1 MANTDQK
8 LVVTELDFAQIKT
21 NLKNFLRDQSEF
33 TDFDFEASGMS
44 TLLDVLAYNTH
55 YMAYYNNMIAN
66 EMFLDTAILRDSV
79 VSHAKMLGYTPV
91 SSVAPRATVNLQIT
105 RPTGDTTASLTL
117 PRFTRFQST
126 PLNGISYTFV
136 NTEAKTTNYDPTC
149 NRFCFDNLY
158 IYQGQPLTYTFTYN
172 PTNNPSA
179 SFELPD
185 DGIDTNTM
193 EVLVQESSTS
203 IKTERYTL
211 STDATTVSSNAAVY
225 YLDETRNGKYKIYF
239 GDGVLGKSLTS
250 GNIVIVNYVR
260 TDGAAANKSNAFSLV
275 DSVGGFTTS
284 IIYPIK
290 AASGGTA
297 QESISKIR
305 FSAPKAYV
313 SNNRGVTKED
323 LIALI
328 NKNYPYF
335 EAVNVWG
342 GEEND
347 PPIYGRVF
355 IAAKPTLG
363 FEITESE
370 KLDVINN
377 IIKPVSVVTIIP
389 EFVDVDYNYLNI
401 FAEVFYDKTK
411 TTRSA
416 DSVKSIVRGAIVN
429 YKDSDLD
436 NFNGR
441 FKISKLLRNID
452 DSESSIQYSDAVTL
466 IEKRFIPQV
475 GAARNYTIDFGTSI
489 SREDPSYRIY
499 STPAFRQYDSEGVLR
514 KCFFEETEG
523 TSSGVESIDI
533 VAGTTQSSY
542 EITTSMINSGT
553 APFITIN
560 GDGVGANAYP
570 VIVNGKIKQ
579 VIVDK
584 PGINYTTATAL
595 LYYQDKVDTTASF
608 SVNIQGRY
616 GVLRS
621 YFFDNNNI
629 KTTLNAEAGTI
640 DYLLGKIVLNQ
651 FDPVSI
657 EDPLKIFRIVAKPE
671 TNNFESARSRIITI
685 DDGDINA
692 INITVKSID

>member
-66 EMFLDTAILRDSV
+66 EMFLDTAVLRDSV

-91 SSVAPRATVNLQIT
+91 SSVAPRATVNLQII
-105 RPTGDTTASLTL
+105 RPAGDTTASLTL

-136 NTEAKTTNYDPTC
+136 NTQAKTTNYDPTC
-149 NRFCFDNLY
+149 NRFCFDDLY

-172 PTNNPSA
+172 TTNNPTA

-185 DGIDTNTM
+185 DGIDTNTI

-203 IKTERYTL
+203 LKTERFTL
-211 STDATTVSSNAAVY
+211 ATDATAVTSNAAVY
-225 YLDETRNGKYKIYF
+225 YLDETRNGKYKVYF
-239 GDGVLGKSLTS
+239 GDGVLGKNLVN
-250 GNIVIVNYVR
+250 GNIVIINYIR

-275 DSVGGFTTS
+275 DSVGGFTNS
-284 IIYPIK
+284 IVYPTT
-290 AASGGTA
+290 AASGGA
-297 QESISKIR
+297 DQESISKIR

-347 PPIYGRVF
+347 PPIYGKVF

-377 IIKPVSVVTIIP
+377 IIKPVSVVTVIP
-389 EFVDVDYNYLNI
+389 EFVDVDYNYLNL
-401 FAEVFYDKTK
+401 FVEVFYDATK

-416 DSVKSIVRGAIVN
+416 DAIKAIVKNAITN
-429 YKDSDLD
+429 YKDSELD
-436 NFNGR
+436 SFNSR
-441 FKISKLLRNID
+441 FKLSRLLRNVD
-452 DSESSIQYSDAVTL
+452 DSEDSISYSDAVTL
-466 IEKRFIPQV
+466 IEKRFVPQV
-475 GAARNYTIDFGTSI
+475 GAARNYTIDFGTPI

-499 STPAFRQYDSEGVLR
+499 STPAFKKYDADGVLR
-514 KCFFEETEG
+514 KCFFEETQG
-523 TSSGVESIDI
+523 TSSGVESIEI
-533 VAGTTQSSY
+533 VAGTTQSTY
-542 EITTSMINSGT
+542 EITTTMMSEGT
-553 APFITIN
+553 APFISLN

-570 VIVNGKIKQ
+570 VIVNGKITQ
-579 VIVDK
+579 IVVDK
-584 PGINYTTATAL
+584 PGVNYTTATAI
-595 LYYQDKVDTTASF
+595 LYYQNQIDNSATFT
-608 SVNIQGRY
+608 VNIQGRY

-629 KTTLNAEAGTI
+629 KTTLESEAGNI
-640 DYLLGKIVLNQ
+640 DYLSGKITLNQ

-685 DDGDINA
+685 DEEDTNA
-692 INITVKSID
+692 INITVKQLD

>member
-1 MANTDQK
+1 
-8 LVVTELDFAQIKT
+8 
-21 NLKNFLRDQSEF
+21 LK
-33 TDFDFEASGMS
+33 
-44 TLLDVLAYNTH
+44 
-55 YMAYYNNMIAN
+55 
-66 EMFLDTAILRDSV
+66 
-79 VSHAKMLGYTPV
+79 
-91 SSVAPRATVNLQIT
+91 
-105 RPTGDTTASLTL
+105 
-117 PRFTRFQST
+117 QST
-126 PLNGISYTFV
+126 F
-136 NTEAKTTNYDPTC
+136 
-149 NRFCFDNLY
+149 
-158 IYQGQPLTYTFTYN
+158 
-172 PTNNPSA
+172 
-179 SFELPD
+179 
-185 DGIDTNTM
+185 
-193 EVLVQESSTS
+193 
-203 IKTERYTL
+203 
-211 STDATTVSSNAAVY
+211 
-225 YLDETRNGKYKIYF
+225 
-239 GDGVLGKSLTS
+239 
-250 GNIVIVNYVR
+250 
-260 TDGAAANKSNAFSLV
+260 
-275 DSVGGFTTS
+275 
-284 IIYPIK
+284 
-290 AASGGTA
+290 
-297 QESISKIR
+297 
-305 FSAPKAYV
+305 
-313 SNNRGVTKED
+313 
-323 LIALI
+323 
-328 NKNYPYF
+328 
-335 EAVNVWG
+335 
-342 GEEND
+342 EEND

-685 DDGDINA
+685 DDQDINA
-692 INITVKSID
+692 INITVKSVD

>member
-117 PRFTRFQST
+117 PRFTRLQST

-250 GNIVIVNYVR
+250 GNIVIVNYIR

-416 DSVKSIVRGAIVN
+416 DSVKSIVRDAIIN

-553 APFITIN
+553 APFITIS

-629 KTTLNAEAGTI
+629 KTTLNTEAGTI

-685 DDGDINA
+685 DDQDINA
-692 INITVKSID
+692 INITVKSVD

>member
-8 LVVTELDFAQIKT
+8 LVVTELDFAQIKN

-33 TDFDFEASGMS
+33 TDFDFEASGIS
-44 TLLDVLAYNTH
+44 TLLDILAYNTH

-91 SSVAPRATVNLQIT
+91 SAIAPRATINLQII
-105 RPTGDTTASLTL
+105 RPAGDTTATLTL
-117 PRFTRFQST
+117 PRFTRLQST
-126 PLNGISYTFV
+126 PLNGVSYTFV

-149 NRFCFDNLY
+149 NRFCFDDLY

-172 PTNNPSA
+172 ATNNPTA

-185 DGIDTNTM
+185 AGIDTNTL
-193 EVLVQESSTS
+193 EVLVQESATS
-203 IKTERYTL
+203 LRTERFIL
-211 STDATTVSSNAAVY
+211 STDVMTVSSNAAVY
-225 YLDETRNGKYKIYF
+225 YLEETRNGKYKIYF
-239 GDGVLGKSLTS
+239 GDGVIGRNLLD
-250 GNIVIVNYVR
+250 GNIVIVNYIR
-260 TDGAAANKSNAFSLV
+260 TDGPAANKSNAFSLI
-275 DSVGGFTTS
+275 DSVGGFSNS
-284 IIYPIK
+284 IVYPIK
-290 AASGGTA
+290 AASGGA
-297 QESISKIR
+297 VQESVPKIR

-323 LIALI
+323 LIAII

-347 PPIYGRVF
+347 PPIYGKVF

-377 IIKPVSVVTIIP
+377 VIKPVSVVTVIP
-389 EFVDVDYNYLNI
+389 EFVNVDYNYLNI

-416 DSVKSIVRGAIVN
+416 DSLKAIIKNAILN
-429 YKDSDLD
+429 YKDIDLD
-436 NFNGR
+436 NFNSR
-441 FKISKLLRNID
+441 FKLSKLLRNID
-452 DSESSIQYSDAVTL
+452 DSEESILYSDAITL
-466 IEKRFIPQV
+466 IEKRVIPQV
-475 GAARNYTIDFGTSI
+475 GATRNYTFDFGTPI
-489 SREDPSYRIY
+489 SREDPSYKIY
-499 STPAFRQYDSEGVLR
+499 STPAFKQYDSEFVLR
-514 KCFFEETEG
+514 KCFFEETPG
-523 TSSGVESIDI
+523 SSSGVETVEI
-533 VAGTTQSSY
+533 VDAPGNYLTT
-542 EITTSMINSGT
+542 
-553 APFITIN
+553 PTIVLN

-570 VIVNGKIKQ
+570 VVVNGKITQ
-579 VIVDK
+579 VIVDN
-584 PGINYTTATAL
+584 PGVNYTTATAI
-595 LYYQDKVDTTASF
+595 LYYQDEIDTTADF
-608 SVNIQGRY
+608 TVNVQGRY

-621 YFFDNNNI
+621 YFFDDNNI
-629 KTTLNAEAGTI
+629 KTTLNSEAGVI
-640 DYLLGKIVLNQ
+640 DYLMGTVSINN
-651 FDPVSI
+651 FNPVSI

-685 DDGDINA
+685 DETDSNA
-692 INITVKSID
+692 INITVKSLD

>member
-117 PRFTRFQST
+117 PRFTRLQST

-250 GNIVIVNYVR
+250 GNIVIVNYIR

-416 DSVKSIVRGAIVN
+416 DSVKSIVRDAIIN

-629 KTTLNAEAGTI
+629 KTTLNTEAGTI

-651 FDPVSI
+651 FDPFSI

-685 DDGDINA
+685 DDQDINA